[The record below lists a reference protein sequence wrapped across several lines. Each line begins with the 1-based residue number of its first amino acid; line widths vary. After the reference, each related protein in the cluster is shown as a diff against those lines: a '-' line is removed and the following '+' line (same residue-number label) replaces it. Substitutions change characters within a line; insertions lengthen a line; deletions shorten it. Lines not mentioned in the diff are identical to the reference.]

1 MCASYLN
8 CSLIWLNLPRD
19 DGHFLYNFLG
29 HFGWLKTKNFLKK
42 NIPPKASLGGPQRE
56 AQLGINTLGEIPNK
70 TSFHRQPWEKPGEQK
85 EGGQLRI

>member
-29 HFGWLKTKNFLKK
+29 HFGYKQKT
-42 NIPPKASLGGPQRE
+42 SLRKTSLQRE
-56 AQLGINTLGEIPNK
+56 AQLGINTLGEIPKK
-70 TSFHRQPWEKPGEQK
+70 TCFHRQAWEKPGNRMK
-85 EGGQLRI
+85 EVNYESTQLGSLY